1 MAKGLKSLVRLS
13 EWNVDEKRR
22 ELATVLD
29 EMAAAE
35 QARVDLETEVLREQ
49 ASAQDSPHEA
59 GLYYGNY
66 ADNVINRREQIRQ
79 QIVSIETRVVEARE
93 ALNEAYREQKKYETV
108 EKNRVEH
115 EAKELAQ
122 KEQQILDELGLQNHS
137 QKRLNSD

>member
-22 ELATVLD
+22 QLASVLD

-35 QARVDLETEVLREQ
+35 QARDDLETEVLKEQ

-59 GLYYGNY
+59 GLFYGNY
-66 ADNVINRREQIRQ
+66 ADNVINRREEIRQ
-79 QIVSIETRVVEARE
+79 LIVSIDARVVEARE

-108 EKNRVEH
+108 EKNRVER
-115 EAKELAQ
+115 EARELAQ

-137 QKRLNSD
+137 QKRVNSD

>member
-22 ELATVLD
+22 ALGDVLD

-35 QARVDLETEVLREQ
+35 LARDNLEKEVLREQ
-49 ASAQDSPHEA
+49 ASAQESPHEA

-66 ADNVINRREQIRQ
+66 ADSVINRRENIRQ
-79 QIVSIETRVVEARE
+79 EIVLIETRVAEARE

-108 EKNRVEH
+108 EKNRLER
-115 EAKELAQ
+115 EAKELAL
-122 KEQQILDELGLQNHS
+122 KEQQILDDLGLQNHS
-137 QKRLNSD
+137 KQQANRD

>member
-22 ELATVLD
+22 ELAEVLD

-35 QARVDLETEVLREQ
+35 LARDNLEEEVLREQ
-49 ASAQDSPHEA
+49 ASAQESPHEA

-66 ADNVINRREQIRQ
+66 ADNVINRRENIRQ
-79 QIVSIETRVVEARE
+79 EIILIETRVAEARE

-108 EKNRVEH
+108 AKNRLER
-115 EAKELAQ
+115 EAKELAL
-122 KEQQILDELGLQNHS
+122 KEQQILDDLGLQNHS
-137 QKRLNSD
+137 KQQANRD